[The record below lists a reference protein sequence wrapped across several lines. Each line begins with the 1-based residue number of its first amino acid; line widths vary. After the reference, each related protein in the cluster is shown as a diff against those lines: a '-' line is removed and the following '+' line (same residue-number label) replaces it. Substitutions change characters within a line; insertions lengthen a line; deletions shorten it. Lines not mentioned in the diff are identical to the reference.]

1 MRYEKLTLG
10 LLLCIFWL
18 TANLHASELDS
29 QVLQTQYLKPV
40 VGAKESALGAQIVA
54 IERDNNSIRIELSLP
69 KDESEAELIMEEM
82 IVLGQPSS
90 ITNLPEGF
98 VEIQQVKK
106 FEWLNNIDRGEY
118 GLVLYLPKSESFA
131 LKINYRN
138 LSQEHES
145 GFAPHSLK
153 GIDKGR

>member
-1 MRYEKLTLG
+1 MRYARLTLG
-10 LLLCIFWL
+10 RLLCIFWL

-40 VGAKESALGAQIVA
+40 VGAKESALGAHIVA

-69 KDESEAELIMEEM
+69 KDKSVAELILEEM

-90 ITNLPEGF
+90 ITSLPEGL

-118 GLVLYLPKSESFA
+118 GLTLYLPKPESFA

-145 GFAPHSLK
+145 GFTSHSLK
-153 GIDKGR
+153 GINKGR